1 MKIHILYDFK
11 NQPWGGGNQFLKA
24 LKKEF
29 REKKTYE
36 ENYQN
41 ANVVLF
47 NGDPF
52 GTEYLFDE
60 IFKLKQRHPE
70 KIIIYRLDG
79 PVSLIRG
86 RGKEIDKIIKLFN
99 DLLVDGIIFQSNWCR
114 KRNKKLFKI
123 SAKYETMI
131 YNAPDNKIF
140 NKNDKKEFNPKEK
153 IKLIATSWS
162 SNWNKGFE
170 IYKYLDENLD
180 FLKHEMT
187 FVGNSPIEFKSIKWI
202 KPISSERLAKL
213 LSKQDVFVTASQNDP
228 CSNSLIEALS
238 CGLVAIVLN
247 SGGHPELI
255 QKGGELFSEKEEIM
269 KKIEMVKNNY
279 HNYQSQIPEFSIEKV
294 AQKYYEFAQE
304 IYNEIKSGQYQ
315 TKRVNFSTR
324 LNFYKMRFN
333 FFQYKLFNK
342 LGEIKKKYV

>member
-1 MKIHILYDFK
+1 MKIHILYNF
-11 NQPWGGGNQFLKA
+11 QEGPWGGGNQFLKV

-29 REKKTYE
+29 VKIGVYE
-36 ENYQN
+36 ESPGK
-41 ANVVLF
+41 ADVILF
-47 NGDPF
+47 NSHHNL
-52 GTEYLFDE
+52 ERY
-60 IFKLKQRHPE
+60 FKIKKENPQ

-79 PVSLIRG
+79 PVSLVRG
-86 RGKEIDKIIKLFN
+86 KDKEIDQIIKIFSNLFT
-99 DLLVDGIIFQSNWCR
+99 DGIIFQSNWCR
-114 KRNKKLFKI
+114 EQNKKLFGI
-123 SAKYETMI
+123 SSKYESVI
-131 YNAPDNKIF
+131 HNAPDNEIF
-140 NKNDKKEFNPKEK
+140 SKTGKGEFNPKEK

-162 SNWNKGFE
+162 ANWRKGFK
-170 IYKYLDENLD
+170 IYKYLDENLN

-187 FVGNSPIEFKSIKWI
+187 FVGNSPIAFKSIKWI

-213 LSKQDVFVTASQNDP
+213 LSKQDVFITASQNDP

-247 SGGHPELI
+247 SGGHPELV
-255 QKGGELFSEKEEIM
+255 QKGGELFSEKEEII

-294 AQKYYEFAQE
+294 AQKYYEFAQK

-315 TKRVNFSTR
+315 TKRVNFSTK

-333 FFQYKLFNK
+333 FFQWKLFNK